1 MRCLFAIAYQNLCKL
16 ELCKHIG
23 HGNKAFSSRRRCR
36 TRFAGYGVSCAA
48 HVGTIAGERA
58 GARSASYEIGLS
70 FCLSGKKIAPCSNI
84 GTRGYPAMFGSI
96 TRTSFCFRFLPCA
109 EALRCTRTPTAGKE
123 HAFARF
129 RTTACRLR
137 SRRTL
142 SASGRFSTSD
152 SPPSIP
158 LNLYSKGA
166 APREGLLLSS
176 GSGYS
181 IAARFL
187 FVNDLINKN
196 RVQRSVKTP
205 NFHCLVPTP
214 LPCGALAN
222 PLRGAQKE
230 NRRACPSAHSG
241 SSFGSAVARS
251 GALTAED
258 PVVEV
263 LAHVFSPPGRFAY
276 GHCMR
281 TGAKKCTN
289 RRRGNRKNLKPSA
302 DCAIIYAYFP
312 QPEPVSAGNTIFKG

>member
-1 MRCLFAIAYQNLCKL
+1 
-16 ELCKHIG
+16 
-23 HGNKAFSSRRRCR
+23 
-36 TRFAGYGVSCAA
+36 
-48 HVGTIAGERA
+48 
-58 GARSASYEIGLS
+58 
-70 FCLSGKKIAPCSNI
+70 
-84 GTRGYPAMFGSI
+84 MFGSI
-96 TRTSFCFRFLPCA
+96 TRTSFCFLFLPCA
-109 EALRCTRTPTAGKE
+109 EVLRCTRTPTAGKE

-196 RVQRSVKTP
+196 YAKCSAKCRISRCFCANAP
-205 NFHCLVPTP
+205 A
-214 LPCGALAN
+214 CGALAN
-222 PLRGAQKE
+222 PPRGAQKE

-251 GALTAED
+251 GALASED
-258 PVVEV
+258 PVVEI
-263 LAHVFSPPGRFAY
+263 LAHVFSPPG
-276 GHCMR
+276 
-281 TGAKKCTN
+281 
-289 RRRGNRKNLKPSA
+289 
-302 DCAIIYAYFP
+302 
-312 QPEPVSAGNTIFKG
+312 